1 MISTYDN
8 VELSIDDE
16 RIELASI
23 DDLQAFT
30 DLKIDHD
37 FADLCRAQMGE
48 VKGVI
53 EFKSTWPPPADV
65 DETTERDLEGSWL
78 WQ

>member
-1 MISTYDN
+1 MIRTYDSKA
-8 VELSIDDE
+8 VELSIE
-16 RIELASI
+16 
-23 DDLQAFT
+23 

-48 VKGVI
+48 VRSVI
-53 EFKSTWPPPADV
+53 EFESTWPPPCAV
-65 DETTERDLEGSWL
+65 DETIERDLEGSWL